1 MTSSDYLKDIKE
13 IKQLMNKSSRFI
25 SLSGLSGIMA
35 GIYALIGAWFAR
47 QELGMAYAARNNEYI
62 YGGRSVWTEDIT
74 FKLLAIAAIVLCL
87 AIVTGII
94 LTQRKARKNGEKIFD
109 KAALKLLINFLIPLT
124 TGGVFTLILL
134 QKGIVGLVAPTTL
147 IFYGLACVNASKYTF
162 GHVKY
167 LGFANIILGLIATQY
182 IGYGLYFWAVGF
194 GIFHIIY
201 GGFMYILLERTAK

>member
-1 MTSSDYLKDIKE
+1 MTSSDYLNDIKE
-13 IKQLMNKSSRFI
+13 IKNLMNKSSRFI

-47 QELGMAYAARNNEYI
+47 AELMKI
-62 YGGRSVWTEDIT
+62 YSVDRRLFEGGRYTDENNIT
-74 FKLLAIAAIVLCL
+74 FKLLTIAAIVLVL

-109 KAALKLLINFLIPLT
+109 KAALKLLINFLIPLV
-124 TGGVFTLILL
+124 TGGVFALIIL
-134 QKGIVGLVAPTTL
+134 QKGFIGLVAPITL
-147 IFYGLACVNASKYTF
+147 IFYGLACVNASKHTV

-167 LGFANIILGLIATQY
+167 LGFANIILGLISTQY
-182 IGYGLYFWAVGF
+182 LGYGLYFWAIGF

-201 GGFMYILLERTAK
+201 GGLMYFLLERKSN

>member
-1 MTSSDYLKDIKE
+1 MTSSDYLNDIKE
-13 IKQLMNKSSRFI
+13 IKNLMNKSSRFI

-47 QELGMAYAARNNEYI
+47 QEIGKVYGLKRGTQYISSNE
-62 YGGRSVWTEDIT
+62 IT
-74 FKLLAIAAIVLCL
+74 IKLLAIAAIVIIL

-109 KAALKLLINFLIPLT
+109 KTAIKLLINFLIPLG
-124 TGGVFTLILL
+124 TGGILALIIL
-134 QKGIVGLVAPTTL
+134 QKGFIGLIAPITL
-147 IFYGLACVNASKYTF
+147 IFYGLACVNASKYTL

-182 IGYGLYFWAVGF
+182 VGYGLYFWAIGF
-194 GIFHIIY
+194 GVFHIIY
-201 GGFMYILLERTAK
+201 GGLMYLLIERTAK